1 MGHGHPKVRILVPL
15 SLSNVV
21 WNSEASGQDPPGVG
35 GIFHGRSHGW
45 KAVGSLRLLK
55 LQGHLEGAADAAALW
70 GQAEMLHFGK
80 GSQWGK

>member
-1 MGHGHPKVRILVPL
+1 MRVLISPFAMWSGTVRCVDKIHQVLGEF
-15 SLSNVV
+15 SR
-21 WNSEASGQDPPGVG
+21 E
-35 GIFHGRSHGW
+35 RSHGW

-55 LQGHLEGAADAAALW
+55 LQGHLEGAADAVALW